1 MMYEFL
7 ANNRTE
13 LTLRCKA
20 KVSQRPGRS
29 ASSVQLDNGIPMFL
43 DQLIRTL
50 QLEQTA
56 TPMDSRAISGP
67 ASGAATLSEV
77 GASAA
82 QHGKDLLQ
90 MGFTV
95 NEVVHDY
102 GDLCQAITDLAV
114 ERDAPFQIDEFRT
127 LNRCLDNAIADAVTE
142 FSYQEGLATAERVA
156 LESNERAGFLAH
168 DLRNVLGTASLAFA
182 AAKTG
187 NLNLHG
193 ATGAILE
200 RSLHKLSRL
209 IDASVVDIRET
220 TQHAFV
226 LTSFSV
232 AGLIDELAA
241 AARLPARA
249 AACVLLVNPVDPD
262 LAISGNREL
271 LMAALASLLQN
282 AIKFTQTGTEVTLSA
297 HASAERIHI
306 DIADHCGGL
315 PPNAEATMFLPF
327 APQGFERNGL
337 GLGLTIAQNS
347 VTALGGTLSVHDVP
361 TVGCIFTVSLP
372 RLAMPT

>member
-7 ANNRTE
+7 ANNRSE

-29 ASSVQLDNGIPMFL
+29 ASSIQLDNGIPMFL

-50 QLEQTA
+50 RVEQTT

-67 ASGAATLSEV
+67 AGGVATLSEV

-82 QHGKDLLQ
+82 RHGKDLLQ
-90 MGFTV
+90 MGYTV

-114 ERDAPFQIDEFRT
+114 ERDTPFQVTEFRT

-142 FSYQEGLATAERVA
+142 FSYQQGLVTADRVA
-156 LESNERAGFLAH
+156 IESNKRASFFAH
-168 DLRNVLGTASLAFA
+168 ELRNILGTASLAFG

-200 RSLHKLSRL
+200 RSLNKLSKL
-209 IDASVVDIRET
+209 IDASVVDVREQA
-220 TQHAFV
+220 QHAVV
-226 LTSFSV
+226 LNSFSV
-232 AGLIDELAA
+232 AQLIEELVATA
-241 AARLPARA
+241 QPVAQAKGCPLS
-249 AACVLLVNPVDPD
+249 VKPVDPD

-271 LMAALASLLQN
+271 LLSALATVLQN
-282 AIKFTQTGTEVTLSA
+282 AIEFTQTGTEVVISA
-297 HASAERIHI
+297 HASAEQIHI
-306 DIADHCGGL
+306 DVANHCGDL
-315 PPNAEATMFLPF
+315 PANAEQTMLQPSAQYGAASN
-327 APQGFERNGL
+327 APGL
-337 GLGLTIAQNS
+337 DLT
-347 VTALGGTLSVHDVP
+347 TARYGVAVIGGTLGLRDVP
-361 TVGCIFTVSLP
+361 TVGCVFTVSLP

>member
-7 ANNRTE
+7 ANNRSE
-13 LTLRCKA
+13 LTLRCKT

-29 ASSVQLDNGIPMFL
+29 ASSIQLDNGIPIFL

-50 QLEQTA
+50 RVEQTT

-67 ASGAATLSEV
+67 AGGVATLSEV

-114 ERDAPFQIDEFRT
+114 ERDTPFHVTEFRT

-142 FSYQEGLATAERVA
+142 FSYQQGLVTADRVA
-156 LESNERAGFLAH
+156 IESNERASFFAH
-168 DLRNVLGTASLAFA
+168 ELRNVLGTASLAFG

-200 RSLHKLSRL
+200 RSLNKLSKL
-209 IDASVVDIRET
+209 IDASVVDVREKA
-220 TQHAFV
+220 QHAFV
-226 LTSFSV
+226 LDSFSV
-232 AGLIDELAA
+232 AQLIEELVATA
-241 AARLPARA
+241 QPVAQAKGCALSAK
-249 AACVLLVNPVDPD
+249 PVDPD

-271 LMAALASLLQN
+271 LLSALATVVQS
-282 AIKFTQTGTEVTLSA
+282 AIEFTQTGIEVVISA
-297 HASAERIHI
+297 HASAEQIHI
-306 DIADHCGGL
+306 DVADHFGGL
-315 PPNAEATMFLPF
+315 PANAEETMLQPF
-327 APQGFERNGL
+327 AQHGSASNAPGL
-337 GLGLTIAQNS
+337 ALTTARYS
-347 VTALGGTLSVHDVP
+347 VAVLGGTLGVRDVP
-361 TVGCIFTVSLP
+361 TVGCVFTVSLP